1 MLCIIGIA
9 GYSSSKAFNS
19 TFCVNLEIAV
29 FVLQLGA
36 PYLFYFEMHCRWG
49 NSKALSYNLRD
60 QIYTCGWSFLPE
72 LTVKNYLT
80 FLLCLE
86 EIKMVY
92 KNHDYN

>member
-1 MLCIIGIA
+1 MICTKKEKELF
-9 GYSSSKAFNS
+9 K
-19 TFCVNLEIAV
+19 
-29 FVLQLGA
+29 LGA